1 MKKWCLG
8 LCVCAWA
15 TLASAAVA
23 PSNGPFAGGN
33 EVVVTNGDFGTI
45 TNVLVGGVEA
55 TILDSGASWFTIAMP
70 AAGAAGTVDIIVQTS
85 DNGDTTL
92 ANAYRY
98 NPVGWIEDSGLVR
111 GGPYIAGGGW
121 HSLGVKSDGTVAA
134 WGQNTYGQANAPAP
148 NADFVAVA
156 GDSEHSLGLKS
167 DGTIVAWGHNDD
179 GETNVPAPN
188 ANFTAVA
195 AGFDHSLGLKSDGT
209 IVAWG
214 QNTYGQ
220 ANVPAPNA
228 DFVAVAAGGQHS
240 LGLKSD
246 GTIAA
251 WGYNDYG
258 QTSVPAPN
266 ADFVAVA
273 AGNVHSLGL
282 KSDGTIVAWGYNH
295 DGQANAP
302 ATNADF
308 VAVAAGD
315 YHSLGLKSD
324 GTVVAWGD
332 NTHGQ
337 TSVPAPNADFVAV
350 AGGYWHSL
358 GLKSDGTI
366 VAWGHASDGETSV
379 PAPNADFGKFAYGVL
394 PASGSW
400 TGGYEVVISGT
411 NLCNG
416 TLSDVTGVT
425 LCGAPATVTGVSG
438 STQIVVTAGVAVS
451 AGAGDVVVQSTSFG
465 ETVGTNAFTY
475 NAPGM
480 QVLGTNGA
488 TIVSGDD
495 AQAANGTKFAP
506 LLSGASWT
514 STFSITN
521 NGTETLTIS
530 GFENVNP
537 DFEITGIPA
546 SVEVGGVS
554 NFTVKFS
561 PTSVGTYNDW
571 LTISNDSPTAAYL
584 VRLYGP
590 CFGIS
595 TNAGPF
601 GGGNS
606 ITIANGYFG
615 NITNVLVNGV
625 AATLVESSG
634 SIFTIVLPAASHAGT
649 VDILVQ
655 TSDEGDVTLANA
667 YTYHPAGRICGMGWG
682 WEKEEP
688 LPAWMYSFGA
698 FTLNGSVYAMGGGS
712 GFHGAQNKTYRYDG
726 THWTTSTDMT
736 VGQYAFASAVL
747 GGYGYCMGGTASGV
761 TNVMRF
767 DGTNWTFA
775 AAMPGARRDLPAATL
790 GGAIYVFGGYGGG
803 SSANTNV
810 YRYDGTSWTQ
820 VVGLPEGRNAAFAAT
835 LGEYIYVMG
844 GNDPSWTTTTN
855 VWRFDG
861 TNWTEVAGLPAAR
874 SYSATAVQD
883 GYLYVMGGESSSAYR
898 FDGTNWEVLAN
909 LPQSADRPCGASL
922 DGAVYCM
929 GGDADTGSNVYK
941 YAWMATEDGGV
952 ESSSGSWTGGYEV
965 VISGTNLC
973 NGTLSDVTGVT
984 LCGAPATVT
993 GVSGSTQI
1001 VVTAG
1006 VAVSAGAGDV
1016 VVQSTSFGETVGTN
1030 AFTYNAPGMQVLGT
1044 NGATIVSGDDAQAAN
1059 GTKFAPLLSGASWT
1073 STFSITNNGTEML
1086 TISGSGHV
1094 NPDFEITGIPASV
1107 PAGGTSQ
1114 FTVKFSP
1121 TSVGTYNDWL
1131 TISNDSPT
1139 AAYVVRL
1146 YGPCFGVST
1155 NAGPF
1160 GGGNAIT
1167 IANGYFGDITNVLV
1181 DGVAATLVESS
1192 GSIFTIELPAAS
1204 HAGTVDILVQTSDEG
1219 DVTLANAYTYH
1230 PAGQIG
1236 GEPDWSQWVEVA
1248 GLPTTRFD
1256 MGAGVLSNRIYG
1268 VGGANESA
1276 VGQTNV
1282 YCYDGTNWTEVPGLP
1297 AGRFQAVAGEVNG
1310 SLIVA
1315 GGSPDGSSPRTNA
1328 YRFTGTDWEEVA
1340 GLPNTFWDM
1349 AGATYAGAFYVIGGG
1364 YYGPKTNVY
1373 RFDGTNWTEVAG
1385 LPAPRDSMGATA
1397 CGGYLYAVAGVDSTY
1412 GENYSTNVYRYD
1424 GTSWTEVAGLPAPRG
1439 SPGVA
1444 ARDGAL
1450 FVAGGQTEEDSGFG
1464 MPMPVQ
1470 HTNVYRF
1477 DGAGWTE
1484 VAGLP
1489 RAWGNLLLAN
1499 PDDALYA
1506 FGGSPMAT
1514 NTYRYPVAAG
1524 ASGVEPASGS
1534 WTGGYAV
1541 AISGTNLCDGT
1552 LGDVT
1557 GVTLCGVAAMVTG
1570 VSGGTQI
1577 VAMAGAAV
1585 AAGPGDVRVF
1595 STSFGET
1602 VKSNG
1607 FEYLRAEQAALAF
1620 APASPQAHASTNGLA
1635 VSGGSGTGAVSYAV
1649 AAGPGTIVGG
1659 TNLAVTAGTGDVV
1672 VVATKAQDDLYFA
1685 TAATATVAAAKA
1697 DQAIADFLPTNGSAF
1712 AATDAAGLSA
1722 TASSGLAVAFAVGS
1736 GPGSISGGTNL
1747 TFTGA
1752 GEVAVVASQAGDA
1765 NWNAAASATQ
1775 TFIVAKAPQAA
1786 LAFAPASPQTFGTTN
1801 ALSSSG
1807 GSGTGAVGYSIA
1819 AGLGEIVGTNG
1830 LHALAG
1836 TGSVT
1841 VVATKASDEIYL
1853 ATAATATVAYA
1864 KAAAQVFLL
1873 DLAQVYDGT
1882 ARTIS
1887 ATTLPAGLTVEFT
1900 YDGNAWAPTNAGNYA
1915 ATGTVNDADWQGSAA
1930 GTLAVARAQ
1939 DAIVFGATNQTYD
1952 GTGKAVTAAADS
1964 GAAVTV
1970 TYDGAAAL
1978 PVNAGTYAVTGV
1990 VDAANWQ
1997 ATNAT
2002 TLTILKADQAITN
2015 FVPADGTQFVL
2026 GASTTLSA
2034 QAQSGFAVAFSNLTP
2049 EVASLVGTTIA
2060 FTSPGVARV
2069 QADQAGDTNWNAA
2082 PPVVHE
2088 WRVGGLITNVAP
2100 VAANVGGGIEV
2111 TIQGVALGD
2120 GTDVAAVALCGV
2132 AATIVTQSANAVT
2145 VLAEAAP
2152 GTATGA
2158 VEVVSGTGGRMVLS
2172 NAFEY
2177 LWLDAPVQLAPTNV
2191 LLDQLTARWQAV
2203 SNATAYFLEAGL
2215 DEHFAAHVPGY
2226 EFLDAGAATNAPV
2239 DGLLDETPYWLR
2251 VFAWNDHGLS
2261 WASLV
2266 ERVVTPAVNAA
2277 DYDGDGQGELAT
2289 FAATNAAWNFRSYRV
2304 DSRWD
2309 AQYGWAA
2316 TVPVPADYD
2325 GDGRADLAVYHP
2337 AAGDWYIQP
2346 SAGGADRRE
2355 HLGSAAAAP
2364 VPGDYD
2370 GDGRADLAVF
2380 DRTNG
2385 GRWSFRCSTDGD
2397 YDLSW
2402 GWSAVV
2408 PTPADYDGDGR
2419 TDVAVYHP
2427 ASGNWYLVDLSR
2439 RRGAVVPQVV
2449 PWGWAAAVPVPADY
2463 DGDGL
2468 ADIAVFHR
2476 PSATWYVRYSG
2487 GGCLVLAF
2495 GWSAVVPVPADYDGD
2510 GLADLAVYHAASG
2523 NWYVRQSSDLATVVK
2538 ALGGPGQAPTGL
2550 YPQIHSWY
2558 RLP

>member
-1 MKKWCLG
+1 MKRFILMMLTNLIPMLGFGQTTLKAGDIAVVMLNVGPTPMTWSWVPLVDISSGTVIYFTDNGWNGASNTFIYSEAIISGASQNDNLLTFTATSAIPKGTVITFDGATFTPSVGTLSWLGATIPPRSSSGDQLLVYQGSFASPTFVAGVHMDYNSSLYDATTKWHIDAVPNALANSSLPPG
-8 LCVCAWA
+8 LTNGVTAVSVFPEITEQDNAKYTGATTNGTRAELLAAINNYANWSSDNTTPFTWSGNFTVNASLAAPTVTSVAAASIGATSA
-15 TLASAAVA
+15 TLGGEVTADGGATVSDRGVAYSLSSANTDPRIGGAGVSQVSIGSGVGSFSQSVGSLSRGVSYHFNAYAINSVGTNYGSVRSFTTLVPGMGVAGNGNAIASGAAAAAANGTKFHSLLSGASWTNTFTITNNGTEALALSGFGISDLRFEIEGMPATVA
-23 PSNGPFAGGN
+23 AGTASNFTVRFAPDAVGSFAGALTISNDSPTVAYVVNLAGSCFAVSTDAGPFGGGN
-33 EVVVTNGDFGTI
+33 EVTFTNGNFGTI
-45 TNVLVGGVEA
+45 TNVLVGGAPA
-55 TILDSGASWFTIAMP
+55 TILDSGASWFTVVMP
-70 AAGAAGTVDIIVQTS
+70 AATSAGLVELIVQTS

-98 NPVGWIEDSGLVR
+98 NPAGWIADSGLVR

-156 GDSEHSLGLKS
+156 GGSEHSLGLKS

-179 GETNVPAPN
+179 GEINVPAPN
-188 ANFTAVA
+188 ADFTAVA

-220 ANVPAPNA
+220 ASVPAPNA

-337 TSVPAPNADFVAV
+337 STVPAPNADFVAV

-366 VAWGHASDGETSV
+366 VAWGHAGDGETSV
-379 PAPNADFGKFAYGVL
+379 PAPNADFGTFAYGVL

-488 TIVSGDD
+488 AIVSGDD

-521 NGTETLTIS
+521 NGTEALSIS
-530 GFENVNP
+530 GFGHVNP
-537 DFEITGIPA
+537 AFEITGIPT
-546 SVEVGGVS
+546 SVAAGGTS
-554 NFTVKFS
+554 QFTVKFS

-590 CFGIS
+590 CF
-595 TNAGPF
+595 
-601 GGGNS
+601 
-606 ITIANGYFG
+606 
-615 NITNVLVNGV
+615 
-625 AATLVESSG
+625 
-634 SIFTIVLPAASHAGT
+634 
-649 VDILVQ
+649 
-655 TSDEGDVTLANA
+655 
-667 YTYHPAGRICGMGWG
+667 R
-682 WEKEEP
+682 
-688 LPAWMYSFGA
+688 
-698 FTLNGSVYAMGGGS
+698 
-712 GFHGAQNKTYRYDG
+712 
-726 THWTTSTDMT
+726 
-736 VGQYAFASAVL
+736 
-747 GGYGYCMGGTASGV
+747 
-761 TNVMRF
+761 
-767 DGTNWTFA
+767 
-775 AAMPGARRDLPAATL
+775 
-790 GGAIYVFGGYGGG
+790 
-803 SSANTNV
+803 
-810 YRYDGTSWTQ
+810 
-820 VVGLPEGRNAAFAAT
+820 
-835 LGEYIYVMG
+835 
-844 GNDPSWTTTTN
+844 
-855 VWRFDG
+855 
-861 TNWTEVAGLPAAR
+861 
-874 SYSATAVQD
+874 
-883 GYLYVMGGESSSAYR
+883 
-898 FDGTNWEVLAN
+898 
-909 LPQSADRPCGASL
+909 
-922 DGAVYCM
+922 
-929 GGDADTGSNVYK
+929 
-941 YAWMATEDGGV
+941 
-952 ESSSGSWTGGYEV
+952 
-965 VISGTNLC
+965 
-973 NGTLSDVTGVT
+973 
-984 LCGAPATVT
+984 
-993 GVSGSTQI
+993 
-1001 VVTAG
+1001 
-1006 VAVSAGAGDV
+1006 
-1016 VVQSTSFGETVGTN
+1016 
-1030 AFTYNAPGMQVLGT
+1030 
-1044 NGATIVSGDDAQAAN
+1044 
-1059 GTKFAPLLSGASWT
+1059 
-1073 STFSITNNGTEML
+1073 
-1086 TISGSGHV
+1086 
-1094 NPDFEITGIPASV
+1094 
-1107 PAGGTSQ
+1107 
-1114 FTVKFSP
+1114 
-1121 TSVGTYNDWL
+1121 
-1131 TISNDSPT
+1131 
-1139 AAYVVRL
+1139 
-1146 YGPCFGVST
+1146 VST

-1192 GSIFTIELPAAS
+1192 GSIFTIELPAAT

-1310 SLIVA
+1310 ALIVA
-1315 GGSPDGSSPRTNA
+1315 GGSPDGSSSRTNA
-1328 YRFTGTDWEEVA
+1328 YRFTGTGWEEVA
-1340 GLPNTFWDM
+1340 GMPNTFWDM

-1385 LPAPRDSMGATA
+1385 LPAPRDSMGAAA
-1397 CGGYLYAVAGVDSTY
+1397 CGGYLYAVGGVDSTF
-1412 GENYSTNVYRYD
+1412 GEDFRTNVYRYD
-1424 GTSWTEVAGLPAPRG
+1424 GTIWTEVAGLPAPRG
-1439 SPGVA
+1439 APGVA

-1477 DGAGWTE
+1477 DGTGWTE

-1499 PDDALYA
+1499 PNDTLYA

-1514 NTYRYPVAAG
+1514 NTYRYPAAAG

-1534 WTGGYAV
+1534 WTGGYEV
-1541 AISGTNLCDGT
+1541 VISGTNLCDGT
-1552 LGDVT
+1552 PGDVT
-1557 GVTLCGVAAMVTG
+1557 GVTLCGVAATVTG

-1577 VAMAGAAV
+1577 VATAGAAA

-1595 STSFGET
+1595 STSYGET

-1607 FEYLRAEQAALAF
+1607 FEYLRAEPAALAF
-1620 APASPQAHASTNGLA
+1620 APASPQAYGTTNALA
-1635 VSGGSGTGAVSYAV
+1635 ASGGSGTGAVSYAV
-1649 AAGPGTIVGG
+1649 TAGPGTIAGG
-1659 TNLAVTAGTGDVV
+1659 TNLAITAGTGDVV

-1697 DQAIADFLPTNGSAF
+1697 DQVIADFLPTNGSAF

-1752 GEVAVVASQAGDA
+1752 GSVAVVASQAGDA

-1775 TFIVAKAPQAA
+1775 TFVVAKAPQAA

-1801 ALSSSG
+1801 ALSASG
-1807 GSGTGAVGYSIA
+1807 GSGTGAVSYSIA

-1841 VVATKASDEIYL
+1841 VVATKAADDLYL
-1853 ATAATATVAYA
+1853 SVAATATVAYV

-1873 DLAQVYDGT
+1873 DLSQTYDGT
-1882 ARTIS
+1882 ARTIT
-1887 ATTLPAGLTVEFT
+1887 ATTMPAGLTVEFT
-1900 YDGNAWAPTNAGNYA
+1900 YAGHAWAPTNAGSYA
-1915 ATGTVNDADWQGSAA
+1915 ATGTVTDADWQGSAA

-1952 GTGKAVTAAADS
+1952 GTARIVTATAGS
-1964 GAAVTV
+1964 GSAVAL
-1970 TYDGAAAL
+1970 TYDGNAWA
-1978 PVNAGTYAVTGV
+1978 PTNAGTYAVTGM
-1990 VDAANWQ
+1990 VDAVNWTL
-1997 ATNAT
+1997 TNTT
-2002 TLTILKADQAITN
+2002 TLTVTKADQVITN
-2015 FVPADGTQFVL
+2015 ILPPDGTQFAV
-2026 GASTTLSA
+2026 GASTSVSA
-2034 QAQSGFAVAFSNLTP
+2034 QASSGLAVTFFIGGPAT
-2049 EVASLVGTTIA
+2049 VT
-2060 FTSPGVARV
+2060 
-2069 QADQAGDTNWNAA
+2069 GDTNLLFTGPGMVNMLVSQPGNANWNATFCTNLLS
-2082 PPVVHE
+2082 
-2088 WRVGGLITNVAP
+2088 VGGLITNVAP
-2100 VAANVGGGIEV
+2100 GAANVGGGIEV
-2111 TIQGVALGD
+2111 TIQGIALGD
-2120 GTDVAAVALCGV
+2120 GTDVTNVALCGV
-2132 AATIVTQSANAVT
+2132 AATIVTQSADAVT
-2145 VLAEAAP
+2145 VMAAAAAGP
-2152 GTATGA
+2152 ATGA
-2158 VEVVSGTGGRMVLS
+2158 VEVASGTGGRMVLS

-2177 LWLDAPVQLAPTNV
+2177 LWLDAPVQLAPTDV
-2191 LLDQLTARWQAV
+2191 LLDRLTARWQAV

-2215 DEHFAAHVPGY
+2215 DEAFAAHVPGY

-2239 DGLLDETPYWLR
+2239 DGLLDKTPYWLR

-2266 ERVVTPAVNAA
+2266 RRVATPAVNAA
-2277 DYDGDGQGELAT
+2277 DFDADGLADLAAYQPATGIWSLRSFGTGAAWSDRWGWSNALPVPADYDGDGVNDVAVYHPASGIWRIRKSTGGSREEAFGWSAAVPVPGDYDGDGTADLAIYH
-2289 FAATNAAWNFRSYRV
+2289 AATGRWYFRLSGGGA
-2304 DSRWD
+2304 D
-2309 AQYGWAA
+2309 YGISWGWSA

-2325 GDGRADLAVYHP
+2325 GDGTTDLAVYHP
-2337 AAGDWYIQP
+2337 ATGDWYVLKSRTQTLLQVRWGW
-2346 SAGGADRRE
+2346 ANAV
-2355 HLGSAAAAP
+2355 P
-2364 VPGDYD
+2364 VPGDYE
-2370 GDGRADLAVF
+2370 GDGKADIAVYHRASGNWHIRYSSGIQWQVPHF
-2380 DRTNG
+2380 
-2385 GRWSFRCSTDGD
+2385 
-2397 YDLSW
+2397 
-2402 GWSAVV
+2402 GWAGTIPVQ
-2408 PTPADYDGDGR
+2408 ADYDGDGIA
-2419 TDVAVYHP
+2419 DLAIYHP
-2427 ASGNWYLVDLSR
+2427 ATGNWSILR
-2439 RRGAVVPQVV
+2439 
-2449 PWGWAAAVPVPADY
+2449 
-2463 DGDGL
+2463 
-2468 ADIAVFHR
+2468 
-2476 PSATWYVRYSG
+2476 SATG
-2487 GGCLVLAF
+2487 TLAE
-2495 GWSAVVPVPADYDGD
+2495 Y
-2510 GLADLAVYHAASG
+2510 
-2523 NWYVRQSSDLATVVK
+2523 Q
-2538 ALGGPGQAPTGL
+2538 LGGPGQIPVL
-2550 YPQIHSWY
+2550 PLPLIHSWFG
-2558 RLP
+2558 LP